1 MGALLIVRHGQAN
14 SLDYDR
20 DGDVLSPLGH
30 EQARRLGERWASEGL
45 RLDRVFVG
53 PRRRH
58 RETHEEVERVYAER
72 GLPWPT
78 PEPLAAL
85 DEYPA
90 GSILAAGVPVALGR
104 DPELV
109 APALTFAE
117 LRNTAS
123 REFVRILTAV
133 TRMWA
138 RGELDHVLDGVE
150 TWGEFRERVAGGIRT
165 MTAGAAKG
173 ARVAAFT
180 SGGAVSVAAG
190 FALGIGDERVIE
202 LSWLVRNTSIT
213 ELAFSTRRVTLAAF
227 NSTPHLVD
235 PATVT
240 VR

>member
-1 MGALLIVRHGQAN
+1 M
-14 SLDYDR
+14 
-20 DGDVLSPLGH
+20 
-30 EQARRLGERWASEGL
+30 
-45 RLDRVFVG
+45 
-53 PRRRH
+53 
-58 RETHEEVERVYAER
+58 
-72 GLPWPT
+72 
-78 PEPLAAL
+78 
-85 DEYPA
+85 
-90 GSILAAGVPVALGR
+90 PVALGR